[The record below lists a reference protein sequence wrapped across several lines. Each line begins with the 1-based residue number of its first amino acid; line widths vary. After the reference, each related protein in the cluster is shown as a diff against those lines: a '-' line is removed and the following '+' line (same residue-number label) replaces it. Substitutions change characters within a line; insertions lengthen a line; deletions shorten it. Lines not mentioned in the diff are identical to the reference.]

1 MEHPHSAAK
10 DPDGTRERLAQLERR
25 VEELERAAARARRA
39 QRRSRLVM
47 LLGGGLYVLL
57 IYWYLNQIV

>member
-10 DPDGTRERLAQLERR
+10 DTDTRERLSQLEHR
-25 VEELERAAARARRA
+25 VAELEHAAARTQRA

-47 LLGGGLYVLL
+47 LLGGVLYVLL